1 MMAFLIIIIALVWAI
16 QIVSTFIV
24 LSEDQQETFNKNKE
38 IQTKKQFLSRIIPF
52 GFVATGYYWY
62 KALD

>member
-1 MMAFLIIIIALVWAI
+1 MMALLLIMIGIVWAI
-16 QIVSTFIV
+16 QIVSTCVV
-24 LSEDQQETFNKNKE
+24 LSEDSREEFNKYKE

-52 GFVATGYYWY
+52 GFVASIYYWY

>member
-1 MMAFLIIIIALVWAI
+1 MIAFLIIIIGIVWAI

-24 LSEDQQETFNKNKE
+24 LSEDQDEEFSKNRE

-52 GFVATGYYWY
+52 GFVATAYYWY
-62 KALD
+62 KDLD